1 MLPNTSPLSRDYKR
15 IPVIDPPSSLH
26 TPGFEYRQP
35 DWPWIMIPQGESRQ
49 LTLGIDT
56 QSPVVFNGLNKKGE
70 FLYLGSA
77 LCHVKLFGSLLTI
90 RGLYNRM
97 NIPIDLYQPGRNL
110 RIFVSVKLKLKVYII
125 AHYVEHGP
133 LLKTRI
139 TREQLREVIKHANA
153 ILTPHA
159 NIYLVLAIEGTLSY
173 ERIGKRLGSSV
184 NDAPSDGRENEGVL
198 FKKHKKDIPTPNGR
212 LINLF
217 LVRSLKRETS
227 NPYASMDAEGCCI
240 FEDHLHFSDT
250 YDTKR
255 AGVTLAHEVVHYL
268 IMRKGPFQPYIDNN
282 LPGEF
287 DPAHTSDP
295 KSLMY
300 PHAMNAPYGNRLSR
314 AEIEQ
319 INPSLPSSFYRRPI
333 IDPFSSEES
342 DNLI

>member
-15 IPVIDPPSSLH
+15 IPVIDPPPSLH

-35 DWPWIMIPQGESRQ
+35 NWPWIMIPVGESRN

-77 LCHVKLFGSLLTI
+77 LCQVKLLGSLLI
-90 RGLYNRM
+90 VRGLVNRRD
-97 NIPIDLYQPGRNL
+97 IPIDLYQPGRHL
-110 RIFVSVKLKLKVYII
+110 RIFITVKPKLSVHII

-159 NIYLVLAIEGTLSY
+159 NIYLILAIEGTLSY

-184 NDAPSDGRENEGVL
+184 NTSEREDEVVL
-198 FKKHKKDIPTPNGR
+198 LKKHKKYIPTSNGR

-217 LVRSLKRETS
+217 LVRSHKREAD
-227 NPYASMDAEGCCI
+227 NPLATMDAEGCCI

-287 DPAHTSDP
+287 DPDHTSDP

-300 PHAMNAPYGNRLSR
+300 PHAVNAPYGNRLSR